1 MIYTPKL
8 AEYIDES
15 GNSIMLPENDND
27 IMEAYQLIYNRTIE
41 LIQTM
46 EELNGNND

>member
-8 AEYIDES
+8 AEYIDEL
-15 GNSIMLPENDND
+15 GNSVMLPEKDND
-27 IMEAYQLIYNRTIE
+27 IMEAYQLIYTKTIE

-46 EELNGNND
+46 EELNGGND

>member
-15 GNSIMLPENDND
+15 GNSISLPENDND
-27 IMEAYQLIYNRTIE
+27 IMEAYQLIYARTID
-41 LIQTM
+41 LIQAM